1 MKKWKEMFRSS
12 QSRYGTYSTL
22 LVVIVV
28 AIVIVANMIAGRL
41 PEKWKNIDLSENHLY
56 EITDQSKNLLKS
68 LDKKVSLHIFADK
81 SSADERIKTF
91 VDKYAG
97 LSSKISVEWIDPVLH
112 PAALKEYDTSES
124 TIVVEC
130 PDTGKTTQI
139 AFTDIITY
147 DETSYYYYGSY
158 QENEFD
164 GEGQLTSAVNYV
176 VNETESKIYVTT
188 GHGETELASSLDDL
202 LDKSG
207 FTTEEINTLMAES
220 IPEDCD
226 LMIMHA
232 PTRDLGDDEKKMITE
247 WMQDDHDLILVLGDT
262 DKETPNLDAL
272 MKEYGM
278 QVADGYI
285 ADTKRCYQGQPFYIF
300 PELTVSDKLATG
312 IESEMVMV
320 INARGMTETD
330 PARDTISL
338 STFMST
344 SDGGYAVTED
354 KQTEG
359 TYLLGAVATENDSH
373 FTVITAA
380 SMIDESLT
388 GSLTT
393 LENNTLF
400 MNLVTNNFD
409 DISNVAIEA
418 KSLQVEYNTV
428 KHAGSYSLATVFGI
442 PVVIL
447 IYGFVTWLK
456 RRKA

>member
-56 EITDQSKNLLKS
+56 EITDQSRNLLKS
-68 LDKKVSLHIFADK
+68 LDKKVSLHILADK

-112 PAALKEYDTSES
+112 PSALKEYDASEN

-130 PDTGKTTQI
+130 PDTEKTTQI

-147 DETSYYYYGSY
+147 DETSYYYYGTY

-176 VNETESKIYVTT
+176 VNETESKIYTTT
-188 GHGETELASSLDDL
+188 GHGETALASSLEDL

-226 LMIMHA
+226 LLIIHA
-232 PTRDLGDDEKKMITE
+232 PTKDLGDDEKKMITE
-247 WMQDDHDLILVLGDT
+247 WMQDDHDVILVLGDT
-262 DKETPNLDAL
+262 DNETPNLDAL

-312 IESEMVMV
+312 IESEMIMV

-359 TYLLGAVATENDSH
+359 TYLLGAIATENDSH

-380 SMIDESLT
+380 TMIDENLT

-409 DISNVAIEA
+409 DISNVAIEP

-442 PVVIL
+442 PIVIL
-447 IYGFVTWLK
+447 VYGFVTWLK